1 MNKTRNKLTSSAGAS
16 LGISLLLFLV
26 CAVLG
31 SIILTAGTTT
41 LGRVYSVS
49 DSDQRYYSVTS
60 AAELLSKELT
70 GKTVTITRTKVSE
83 TNGTNTTDTYTM
95 TAQTSVPTNTDED
108 GKTVVI
114 MRQLDA
120 IPISEPPTTQGVDT
134 STMSFLTARTVELM
148 FGKNTFTAED
158 AMDFSFAESVYVP
171 EEAVEFTVNHKDKGT
186 DTPLENLK
194 AYGTYLMKQD
204 GTLVITVSSKDD
216 TDKTDYTLTLTLTP
230 IFDEQTSVS
239 RSTEYSSGVA
249 VEKTT
254 TTKTSTV
261 EWKLGG
267 ISKSFKG

>member
-1 MNKTRNKLTSSAGAS
+1 MKKTRKKLTSRAGAS

-31 SIILTAGTTT
+31 SVILTAGTTT

-70 GKTVTITRTKVSE
+70 GKQVTITRTKVSE
-83 TNGTNTTDTYTM
+83 EGKPDEYTM
-95 TAQTSVPTNTDED
+95 KVQTAVPTDAIVDE
-108 GKTVVI
+108 KKVVI
-114 MRQLDA
+114 MVQKDA
-120 IPISEPPTTQGVDT
+120 IPISEPPTTRGVDT

-148 FGKNTFTAED
+148 FGKNTFTAAD

-171 EEAVEFTVNHKDKGT
+171 EAAVEFIVSHKDKQTG
-186 DTPLENLK
+186 TPLEKLK
-194 AYGTYLMKQD
+194 ADGTYLMKQD
-204 GTLVITVSSKDD
+204 GTLIITVSSKDD
-216 TDKTDYTLTLTLTP
+216 AEKTDYTLTLTLTP

-239 RSTEYSSGVA
+239 RSTEYDSGAPVT
-249 VEKTT
+249 KTT

-261 EWKLGG
+261 EWEVGG

>member
-1 MNKTRNKLTSSAGAS
+1 MIKLNKKLTSRSGAS

-31 SIILTAGTTT
+31 SVILTAGTTT

-70 GKTVTITRTKVSE
+70 GKSVTITRKKESE
-83 TNGTNTTDTYTM
+83 NNGSNTTDTYTM
-95 TAQTSVPTNTDED
+95 TAQTFVPKNTDVD

-114 MRQLDA
+114 MEGKGA
-120 IPISEPPTTQGVDT
+120 ITIPEPPTTSGVDT
-134 STMSFLTARTVELM
+134 SNMSFLTARAVELM

-239 RSTEYSSGVA
+239 RSTEYDSGAPVT
-249 VEKTT
+249 KTT

-261 EWKLGG
+261 EWEVGG
-267 ISKSFKG
+267 ITKSFKG